1 MSIKKEEKNMLSNVI
16 ITEYMKYKRTFL
28 PWMILSGALSTSI
41 LGIFM
46 GLGSGDTSWNSLM
59 ADGFGWLNVLNL
71 MIIPVLTGY
80 IFAGE
85 YMEGTARV
93 LFTYPIARWK
103 FYVAKC
109 IVISFGIL
117 CLYIIHLL
125 FTFLA
130 GSILTDFLLTSEVF
144 WLSLYLIMIFALTHL
159 VTVPITALICVFAK
173 WSGASILA
181 GAGYL
186 ALYVAFGR
194 SGLKYFFS
202 MIVSNTIKD
211 SYLIGIDVL
220 TRQELTTI
228 FMTLVITLLVFFPIG
243 MICYIKTDV

>member
-1 MSIKKEEKNMLSNVI
+1 MLDQKEETMLFNLA
-16 ITEYMKYKRTFL
+16 ITECMKYRRTFL
-28 PWMILSGALSTSI
+28 PWMILTGALSTSI

-46 GLGSGDTSWNSLM
+46 GLGSGDTSWNSLL
-59 ADGFGWLNVLNL
+59 ADCFGWLNVLSL
-71 MIIPVLTGY
+71 TIVPVLTGY

-93 LFTYPIARWK
+93 LFTYPLARWK
-103 FYVAKC
+103 FYVAKY
-109 IVISFGIL
+109 IVIAFGTV
-117 CLYIIHLL
+117 CLYLIHLL
-125 FTFLA
+125 FTFLV
-130 GSILTDFLLTSEVF
+130 GSLLTDFVF
-144 WLSLYLIMIFALTHL
+144 TADVLWLPLYLIMIFALAHF
-159 VTVPITALICVFAK
+159 VTIPITALICVFAK

-181 GAGYL
+181 GVGYG

-194 SGLKYFFS
+194 SELKYFFS

-228 FMTLVITLLVFFPIG
+228 FMTMAITLLVFLPVG
-243 MICYIKTDV
+243 MICYVKRDV

>member
-1 MSIKKEEKNMLSNVI
+1 MMSDQKEKNMLSNLVI
-16 ITEYMKYKRTFL
+16 IECMKYKRTFL
-28 PWMILSGALSTSI
+28 PWMILAGALSTSI

-46 GLGSGDTSWNSLM
+46 GLGSGDTSWNSLL
-59 ADGFGWLNVLNL
+59 ADCFGWLNVLSL
-71 MIIPVLTGY
+71 TIIPVLTGY

-103 FYVAKC
+103 FYVAKYV
-109 IVISFGIL
+109 VIAFGTV
-117 CLYIIHLL
+117 CLYMIHLL
-125 FTFLA
+125 FTFLM
-130 GSILTDFLLTSEVF
+130 GSLLTDFVLTVEVF
-144 WLSLYLIMIFALTHL
+144 WLPLYLIMIFTLTHFA
-159 VTVPITALICVFAK
+159 TIPITALICVFAK

-181 GAGYL
+181 GVGYG

-194 SGLKYFFS
+194 SELKYFLS

-228 FMTLVITLLVFFPIG
+228 FMVMVITFLVFFPIG
-243 MICYIKTDV
+243 MISYIRSDV

>member
-1 MSIKKEEKNMLSNVI
+1 MLSNVV
-16 ITEYMKYKRTFL
+16 ITECMKYKRTFL
-28 PWMILSGALSTSI
+28 PWMILAGALSTSV

-46 GLGSGDTSWNSLM
+46 GLGSGDTSWNSLL
-59 ADGFGWLNVLNL
+59 ADGFGGLNILSL
-71 MIIPVLTGY
+71 MIVPVLTGY

-109 IVISFGIL
+109 IVISFGTL

-125 FTFLA
+125 FTFLI
-130 GSILTDFLLTSEVF
+130 GSILTNFLLTPEVF
-144 WLSLYLIMIFALTHL
+144 WLSLYLIMIFAITHL

-186 ALYVAFGR
+186 VLYVAFGR
-194 SGLKYFFS
+194 SELKYFFS

-211 SYLIGIDVL
+211 SYLIGIDAL

-243 MICYIKTDV
+243 MICYINRDV